1 MPIAAAALY
10 GAAYL
15 IGLAAFIDAARR
27 RRMATDGIWALACAA
42 LIGGLIGAGL
52 AQLIVADAPGKSI
65 LGGLAGGYLTV
76 IAAKRAFGIRRP
88 TGDLFAFAL
97 SAGEAVG
104 RIACFVAG
112 CCYGKPDG
120 GGGWSAWQH
129 DAWRYP
135 TQLYLSLCAA
145 ATYFILRRFAKLD
158 PPENAVFFLQGTLL
172 CTYRF
177 VVEFFRENAT
187 AVAGLDAAQ
196 IACIGGF
203 AFFAFKFVNVMRSAR
218 TRRTVDATA

>member
-27 RRMATDGIWALACAA
+27 RRMATDGIWALAAAA
-42 LIGGLIGAGL
+42 LIGGLIGACL
-52 AQLIVADAPGKSI
+52 AQLIVAAAPGKSI
-65 LGGLAGGYLTV
+65 LGGIAGGYLTV
-76 IAAKRAFGIRRP
+76 IAAKHYFGIRRP
-88 TGDLFAFAL
+88 TGDLFAYAL

-112 CCYGKPDG
+112 CCYGKPTDTDG
-120 GGGWSAWQH
+120 SVWQH

-135 TQLYLSLCAA
+135 TQLYLSVCAA
-145 ATYFILRRFAKLD
+145 LTYLALRRFAKLD
-158 PPENAVFFLQGTLL
+158 PPENAVFFLQGTLF
-172 CTYRF
+172 CSYRF
-177 VVEFFRENAT
+177 VVEFFRENTT

-196 IACIGGF
+196 IACVGGF
-203 AFFAFKFVNVMRSAR
+203 AFFAFKFVDVMRSAR
-218 TRRTVDATA
+218 ARRTVDATA

>member
-1 MPIAAAALY
+1 MTFASAALY

-27 RRMATDGIWALACAA
+27 RRMATDGIWTLAGAA

-65 LGGLAGGYLTV
+65 LGGVAGGYLTV
-76 IAAKRAFGIRRP
+76 IATKRAFGIARP
-88 TGDLFAFAL
+88 TGDLFAYAL

-112 CCYGKPDG
+112 CCYGKPSDG
-120 GGGWSAWQH
+120 DWTVWQH

-145 ATYFILRRFAKLD
+145 ATYFVLRRFAKLD
-158 PPENAVFFLQGTLL
+158 PPENATFFLQGTLF

-177 VVEFFRENAT
+177 VIEFVRQSTT
-187 AVAGLDAAQ
+187 AVAGIDAAQ
-196 IACIGGF
+196 IACIAGF
-203 AFFAFKFVNVMRSAR
+203 VFFAFKFVKVMRSAII
-218 TRRTVDATA
+218 RRTLNATA